1 MESGEGQNQPESTA
15 EAGAH
20 SGGGTRGGGAGGRAR
35 RLRPYPDHL
44 GPSVAL
50 FPRVRGSRP
59 FLGLFWL
66 APDGE
71 AMLEPLGERA
81 GAPAGGAGGAC
92 NECSGANLDCMR
104 ALVCCRLLSRADVSG
119 RTHAAGANA
128 LVILACSAGQG
139 GRAGPQGNRKVW
151 PSCTLIRCHIF
162 PEMGGHGRCA
172 GRGMM
177 RFPCTAVA
185 LPCFTATAWPCRW
198 ASLHSAFTHTCAGSV
213 DVGTGKSGCPG
224 TTFGVGSGTKIGV
237 PCAAGTWCGGDKTA
251 CRGRL

>member
-1 MESGEGQNQPESTA
+1 MKLGHPVLSTPGKKSGSPQWVVESGDGEIQPESTA

-81 GAPAGGAGGAC
+81 GAPAGGADGAPV
-92 NECSGANLDCMR
+92 R
-104 ALVCCRLLSRADVSG
+104 V
-119 RTHAAGANA
+119 
-128 LVILACSAGQG
+128 
-139 GRAGPQGNRKVW
+139 
-151 PSCTLIRCHIF
+151 
-162 PEMGGHGRCA
+162 
-172 GRGMM
+172 
-177 RFPCTAVA
+177 
-185 LPCFTATAWPCRW
+185 
-198 ASLHSAFTHTCAGSV
+198 
-213 DVGTGKSGCPG
+213 
-224 TTFGVGSGTKIGV
+224 
-237 PCAAGTWCGGDKTA
+237 
-251 CRGRL
+251 